1 MTKKTHLALAL
12 CLLPLAA
19 CSKKEEKEAEPIVPV
34 QVTAVRL
41 DSIRRIISADG
52 VLFPLN
58 QAGLTPKVSAPVRKF
73 YVNRGDHVRQGQ
85 LLAVLENRD
94 LAAAARESKGQYEQA
109 DANYKSTADVTIP
122 EEVTKAQSE
131 LRSAKETLDA
141 AQKLLENREKLFREG
156 ALARKQVDEAQ
167 VASAQARSQY
177 EQVQQHLSA
186 LQSVGKQQQ
195 IRGAAAQADAAEAHF
210 QGAEAQLGYT
220 EIRSPITGVIT
231 DRAIYEGEMASAG
244 TPLLT
249 VMDVS
254 RVVVRANI
262 PQNQARLLKVGN
274 DATVNQ
280 TDGADQVAGKVI
292 VVSPAVDANSTTLQV
307 WVQMANPGGHL
318 KPGVSVHT
326 SIVAETLTNAIIVPP
341 AALLPSAEGETVLMV
356 VGADS
361 VAHERKVEVGV
372 REPDKVQILSGV
384 KPEEKVIIVGGVG
397 LEDGNKVRIEKPGQ
411 KPAEDEKPAASDKP
425 GGEQK

>member
-1 MTKKTHLALAL
+1 
-12 CLLPLAA
+12 
-19 CSKKEEKEAEPIVPV
+19 
-34 QVTAVRL
+34 
-41 DSIRRIISADG
+41 
-52 VLFPLN
+52 
-58 QAGLTPKVSAPVRKF
+58 
-73 YVNRGDHVRQGQ
+73 
-85 LLAVLENRD
+85 
-94 LAAAARESKGQYEQA
+94 
-109 DANYKSTADVTIP
+109 
-122 EEVTKAQSE
+122 
-131 LRSAKETLDA
+131 
-141 AQKLLENREKLFREG
+141 
-156 ALARKQVDEAQ
+156 
-167 VASAQARSQY
+167 
-177 EQVQQHLSA
+177 LSA

-195 IRGAAAQADAAEAHF
+195 IRGAAAQADAAKAHY
-210 QGAEAQLGYT
+210 QGAEAQLAYT

-292 VVSPAVDANSTTLQV
+292 VVSPAVDPNSTTLQV

-372 REPDKVQILSGV
+372 RETDKVQILSGV
-384 KPEEKVIIVGGVG
+384 KPGEKVIIVGGVG
-397 LEDGNKVRIEKPGQ
+397 LEDGNKVRIEKPSQ
-411 KPAEDEKPAASDKP
+411 KPAEDEKPAAGEKP
-425 GGEQK
+425 GGGEKPDEK

>member
-1 MTKKTHLALAL
+1 MEISQKR
-12 CLLPLAA
+12 
-19 CSKKEEKEAEPIVPV
+19 EA
-34 QVTAVRL
+34 
-41 DSIRRIISADG
+41 
-52 VLFPLN
+52 
-58 QAGLTPKVSAPVRKF
+58 
-73 YVNRGDHVRQGQ
+73 
-85 LLAVLENRD
+85 LENI
-94 LAAAARESKGQYEQA
+94 L
-109 DANYKSTADVTIP
+109 IP
-122 EEVTKAQSE
+122 Y
-131 LRSAKETLDA
+131 
-141 AQKLLENREKLFREG
+141 KLLENREKLFREG

-411 KPAEDEKPAASDKP
+411 KPAEAEKPAASEKP
-425 GGEQK
+425 GGEQKPDEK